1 MIGSGT
7 LDSFVIDTGTY
18 SRSEKQ
24 NIVNTRGHLYPSI
37 TIFGKRSNA
46 IDSAAFD
53 DISIHCN
60 ETTTKLTL
68 KFMKLDVD
76 RIAMF
81 SNLNELTLYYCD
93 LSYSFV
99 KFDQWCHNLTKLEI
113 KNIDLGND
121 KWYDDWLAMT
131 EIHKSLLRDLSLEIG
146 INDVAKY
153 FTVMEKQFP
162 LLESLTLRFG
172 SDINFTAG
180 RTLLSRLSRTDK
192 FLNDTEK
199 IYSSLYFS
207 QLRKLKVFAYG
218 QCEDIFNFL
227 KVSNENLKELEFYGM
242 TAGDIL
248 ILSLLNYSKLAK
260 LTLVCSYVEEE
271 AINQLPDYLPKLMF
285 LTLDTK
291 YLYWNPMSIIK
302 FLEDSQRLRRLIVKV
317 DRTNENF
324 QLDDV
329 FKNRFQALVDG
340 GRRFL
345 RMNIDFVESSRA
357 INFSRYALLD
367 EIGSID
373 SSESDNSCDDDSI
386 SLSKDEVSMC

>member
-1 MIGSGT
+1 MIGSGS

-18 SRSEKQ
+18 GRSETQ

-46 IDSAAFD
+46 IDNAAFD

-60 ETTTKLTL
+60 QTTTKLTL
-68 KFMKLDVD
+68 KFMELDVD
-76 RIAMF
+76 HIAMF

-99 KFDQWCHNLTKLEI
+99 KFDQWCHNLSKLEI

-131 EIHKSLLRDLSLEIG
+131 EIHKSPTLRDLSLEIG
-146 INDVAKY
+146 IDDVAKY
-153 FTVMEKQFP
+153 FTLMEKQFP

-180 RTLLSRLSRTDK
+180 RTLLSRLSRKDK

-227 KVSNENLKELEFYGM
+227 KISYKNLKELEFYGM
-242 TAGDIL
+242 SAGDIL
-248 ILSLLNYSKLAK
+248 IQSLLNYSKLAK

-271 AINQLPDYLPKLMF
+271 AINQLPQYLPKLMF

-329 FKNRFQALVDG
+329 FKSRFQALVDG
-340 GRRFL
+340 GRRLL

-367 EIGSID
+367 EIGSL
-373 SSESDNSCDDDSI
+373 ESDISWDDDSI
-386 SLSKDEVSMC
+386 AVSKDEASMC